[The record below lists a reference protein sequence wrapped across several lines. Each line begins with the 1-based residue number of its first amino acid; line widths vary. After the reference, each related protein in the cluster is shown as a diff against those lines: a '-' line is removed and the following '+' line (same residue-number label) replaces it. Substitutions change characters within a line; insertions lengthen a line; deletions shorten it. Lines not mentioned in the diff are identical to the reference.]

1 MQQRIGKPVLLTGN
15 SYEILG
21 KNIDENPALG
31 LLDFETEH
39 EKNRITSDI
48 ICTTEIVKNKVVG
61 FINTMSSIKN
71 NKQPLFKIEW
81 GDKYKGIEA
90 EGIIYKNLIG
100 THLIGPLLERNP
112 EILKLVIEKICIQK
126 DKEFKIKDI
135 EYCDEQKGYE
145 LVLKELEAR
154 REEVKN
160 K

>member
-1 MQQRIGKPVLLTGN
+1 MLTGN

-21 KNIDENPALG
+21 KSIDENPALG

-39 EKNRITSDI
+39 EKNRITSDV
-48 ICTTEIVKNKVVG
+48 ICTSEIVKSKAVG
-61 FINTMSSIKN
+61 FINTMSNIRN
-71 NKQPLFKIEW
+71 NNEKPLFEVEW
-81 GDKYKGIEA
+81 GLESKYDGV
-90 EGIIYKNLIG
+90 IYKNLLG

-112 EILKLVIEKICIQK
+112 EILKFLIEKICIQK
-126 DKEFKIKDI
+126 DIEFKIKDI
-135 EYCDEQKGYE
+135 EYFDEQKGYE